1 MKASISTRSYSLTQ
15 LYSVIGISKQGV
27 YKYERRFID
36 QQDKLQLLITEVDQI
51 RKEHGGCGLEKM
63 YYMLNPNWIGRDKFI
78 YVMMSLGYGV
88 QRPKNYIRTTY
99 SIRKNY
105 YPNLITGLQV
115 MTINIVW
122 QTDITYYLVKDKY
135 CYITFIIDIYSHKI
149 IGFYASESLRAEDNI
164 KALKMAIKERKGI
177 GLNMLIHH
185 SDRGSQYIDKN
196 YNKLLFNS
204 NISISMCLN
213 AKENAYAERVNGI
226 IKNEYLK
233 YKNIETIDQ
242 LRNELAKAVHNYN
255 NMRIH
260 NSLPN
265 KQSPVAFEE
274 KLISL
279 STQRRPKAIIYADG
293 NYKIKQA

>member
-1 MKASISTRSYSLTQ
+1 
-15 LYSVIGISKQGV
+15 
-27 YKYERRFID
+27 
-36 QQDKLQLLITEVDQI
+36 
-51 RKEHGGCGLEKM
+51 
-63 YYMLNPNWIGRDKFI
+63 
-78 YVMMSLGYGV
+78 MMSLGYGV